1 MPGGSGGWVM
11 SKAILIVDD
20 EQIIRN
26 VLKRK
31 LEQTT
36 SYTVFTADDGI
47 PALEI
52 FRENQIDMV
61 VSDLLMK
68 DMDGID
74 LLRNLKQINPQV
86 PVIIITGYGTLDDA
100 IEAIHLGAE
109 DFIKKP
115 FDINE
120 VIETIDKTFRKMA
133 EEADQREVIKFIA
146 SEDIK
151 LEIPNNFDYVNVVIN
166 YVFSHLRA
174 RWLVSDEDLH
184 DVKVCLY
191 EALTNAFEHG
201 NLEISGEVKSQMLET
216 GQQAWRSF
224 LLQRLQDP
232 QFIERMIYVRLWIS
246 ETELEV
252 AIRDEGRG
260 FDHHQRSLNVDPEA
274 LFRSSGRGLLL
285 IQSLMDSVAFNDTG
299 NLIHMRKNRIRAA
312 GGTLIAES

>member
-1 MPGGSGGWVM
+1 M
-11 SKAILIVDD
+11 SKTILIVDD

-36 SYTVFTADDGI
+36 SYSVFTADDGI
-47 PALEI
+47 PALEV
-52 FRENQIDMV
+52 FKNEKIDLV
-61 VSDLLMK
+61 VSDLLMRE
-68 DMDGID
+68 MDGID
-74 LLRNLKQINPQV
+74 LLRNLKALNPQV

-120 VIETIDKTFRKMA
+120 VIETIDKTFRKLA

-151 LEIPNNFDYVNVVIN
+151 LEIPNNFEFINVVIN

-201 NLEISGEVKSQMLET
+201 NLQISGEEKSHLLET
-216 GQQAWRSF
+216 GQQAWRNF
-224 LLQRLQDP
+224 LLARLEDP
-232 QFIERMIYVRLWIS
+232 EYSPRRIFVSLWIS

-252 AIRDEGRG
+252 SIRDEGPG
-260 FDHHQRSLNVDPEA
+260 FDHRTRSLSVDPEA

-285 IQSLMDSVAFNDTG
+285 IQSLMDSVAFNETG
-299 NLIHMRKNRIRAA
+299 NMIHMRKNRIRPSAQTAA
-312 GGTLIAES
+312 LA

>member
-1 MPGGSGGWVM
+1 M
-11 SKAILIVDD
+11 SKTILIVDD

-36 SYTVFTADDGI
+36 SYSVFTADDGI

-52 FRENQIDMV
+52 FKTEKIDLV

-68 DMDGID
+68 EMDGID
-74 LLRNLKQINPQV
+74 LLRNLKQANPQI

-120 VIETIDKTFRKMA
+120 VIETIDKTFRKLA

-151 LEIPNNFDYVNVVIN
+151 LEIPNNFEFINVVIN

-201 NLEISGEVKSQMLET
+201 NLQISGQEKSQLLET
-216 GQQAWRSF
+216 GQQAWRNF
-224 LLQRLQDP
+224 LLARLADP
-232 QFIERMIYVRLWIS
+232 LYSSRKIFVSLWIS
-246 ETELEV
+246 ESALEV
-252 AIRDEGRG
+252 SIRDEGPG
-260 FDHHQRSLNVDPEA
+260 FKHEQRSLSVDPEA

-285 IQSLMDSVAFNDTG
+285 IQSLMDKVSFNESG
-299 NLIHMRKNRIRAA
+299 NLIKMRKDRIRPSVQTTGEA
-312 GGTLIAES
+312 